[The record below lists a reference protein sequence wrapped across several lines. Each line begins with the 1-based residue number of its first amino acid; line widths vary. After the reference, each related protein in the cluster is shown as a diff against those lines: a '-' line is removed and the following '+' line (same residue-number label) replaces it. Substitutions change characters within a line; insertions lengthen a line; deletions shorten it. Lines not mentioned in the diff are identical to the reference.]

1 MTAETLHL
9 KMENLNL
16 AGILPPASEGKKE
29 RMEFYVEGKVVP
41 KQSFR
46 YSYKGGYISNDVRLY
61 AHKVRNSFESEYPN
75 WRVDNKN
82 PFKME
87 IDIFF
92 KIPKGKSKT
101 FKTRCLAGEI
111 RPIKRPD
118 IDNCGKN
125 VLDALNGIV
134 YADDKQ
140 IVELT
145 VRKYY
150 AEIDYAKI
158 SIKEVDNESN

>member
-1 MTAETLHL
+1 
-9 KMENLNL
+9 
-16 AGILPPASEGKKE
+16 
-29 RMEFYVEGKVVP
+29 MEFYVEGKVVP

-46 YSYKGGYISNDVRLY
+46 FSYRGGYVSNEVRQY
-61 AHKVRNSFESEYPN
+61 ACKVRNSFESEYPN
-75 WRVDNKN
+75 WRVDDKN

-101 FKTRCLAGEI
+101 FKMRCLADEI
-111 RPIKRPD
+111 RPLKRPD

-125 VLDALNGIV
+125 ILDSLNGIL

-140 IVELT
+140 IIELT
-145 VRKYY
+145 IRKHY
-150 AEIDYAKI
+150 AESDYVKI
-158 SIKEVDNESN
+158 SVKQE

>member
-1 MTAETLHL
+1 
-9 KMENLNL
+9 
-16 AGILPPASEGKKE
+16 
-29 RMEFYVEGKVVP
+29 MEFYVEGKVVP

-46 YSYKGGYISNDVRLY
+46 FSYKGGYVSNEVRQY
-61 AHKVRNSFESEYPN
+61 AYKVRNSFESEYPN

-82 PFKME
+82 AFKME

-92 KIPKGKSKT
+92 KIPKRKSKT
-101 FKTRCLAGEI
+101 FKMRCLADEI
-111 RPIKRPD
+111 RPTKRPD
-118 IDNCGKN
+118 IDNVSKN
-125 VLDALNGIV
+125 ILDALNGIL

-158 SIKEVDNESN
+158 SIKGVNNESN